1 MAIYLK
7 ALGLQN
13 YRGIG
18 PEWVLMHDFKDFN
31 FFIGANNSG
40 KSTVLNFISRH
51 LPLEKPLF
59 AVVDPLEQ
67 HRDSTGPISAATG
80 MKIDDICEE
89 ISIWQLY
96 ENFSR
101 SGDLLKPLLEK
112 IADQNH
118 YIWRKIQI
126 PSQDHYDESIILSA
140 DTQQIFQYFS
150 HDEWIRLY
158 SSLVRGSAAGNIGQ
172 MLKEIIDKIA
182 TTIKLDLP
190 ETKIIPAM
198 RRIGDRGS
206 NFSDFSGNGL
216 IIQLAKIQNPGHNT
230 QKEKLLFQKIN
241 NFVRSVTGHPDAK
254 IEIPFERNQIQVE
267 MNNRVLPL
275 SSLGTGIEQ
284 IIMIAA
290 FCTISEEKI
299 ICIEEPE
306 IHLHPLLQK
315 RLIKY
320 LKEHTNNQY
329 FIATHS
335 ASFIDT
341 PESAI
346 FHVRMENNKTRID
359 PAILKSE
366 RFDICIELGYRASD
380 IIQSNAI
387 VWVEGPTDRIYLKY
401 WLKGM
406 APDLIEGTHFSIM
419 FYGGRLLSYLSA
431 TDDEIEDFIQLRN
444 LNRHAA
450 ILIDSD
456 KPSANSDIND
466 TKKRIIEEFTSS
478 GFAWLTKG
486 REIENYL
493 NYTKLQEIVKSLH
506 DDNYS
511 KSFAED
517 PFSHALHFERKTPK
531 NSLKSPGSEDFI
543 ETKIDKIK
551 ISKKYTEIVPVEF
564 TILDLEERITSL
576 VKFIQEANP

>member
-1 MAIYLK
+1 
-7 ALGLQN
+7 
-13 YRGIG
+13 
-18 PEWVLMHDFKDFN
+18 
-31 FFIGANNSG
+31 
-40 KSTVLNFISRH
+40 
-51 LPLEKPLF
+51 
-59 AVVDPLEQ
+59 
-67 HRDSTGPISAATG
+67 
-80 MKIDDICEE
+80 
-89 ISIWQLY
+89 
-96 ENFSR
+96 
-101 SGDLLKPLLEK
+101 
-112 IADQNH
+112 
-118 YIWRKIQI
+118 
-126 PSQDHYDESIILSA
+126 
-140 DTQQIFQYFS
+140 
-150 HDEWIRLY
+150 
-158 SSLVRGSAAGNIGQ
+158 
-172 MLKEIIDKIA
+172 
-182 TTIKLDLP
+182 
-190 ETKIIPAM
+190 
-198 RRIGDRGS
+198 
-206 NFSDFSGNGL
+206 
-216 IIQLAKIQNPGHNT
+216 
-230 QKEKLLFQKIN
+230 
-241 NFVRSVTGHPDAK
+241 
-254 IEIPFERNQIQVE
+254 
-267 MNNRVLPL
+267 
-275 SSLGTGIEQ
+275 
-284 IIMIAA
+284 
-290 FCTISEEKI
+290 
-299 ICIEEPE
+299 
-306 IHLHPLLQK
+306 
-315 RLIKY
+315 
-320 LKEHTNNQY
+320 
-329 FIATHS
+329 
-335 ASFIDT
+335 
-341 PESAI
+341 
-346 FHVRMENNKTRID
+346 
-359 PAILKSE
+359 LKSE

-387 VWVEGPTDRIYLKY
+387 VWVEGSTDRIYLKY

>member
-1 MAIYLK
+1 
-7 ALGLQN
+7 
-13 YRGIG
+13 
-18 PEWVLMHDFKDFN
+18 
-31 FFIGANNSG
+31 
-40 KSTVLNFISRH
+40 
-51 LPLEKPLF
+51 
-59 AVVDPLEQ
+59 
-67 HRDSTGPISAATG
+67 
-80 MKIDDICEE
+80 
-89 ISIWQLY
+89 
-96 ENFSR
+96 
-101 SGDLLKPLLEK
+101 
-112 IADQNH
+112 
-118 YIWRKIQI
+118 
-126 PSQDHYDESIILSA
+126 
-140 DTQQIFQYFS
+140 
-150 HDEWIRLY
+150 
-158 SSLVRGSAAGNIGQ
+158 
-172 MLKEIIDKIA
+172 
-182 TTIKLDLP
+182 
-190 ETKIIPAM
+190 
-198 RRIGDRGS
+198 
-206 NFSDFSGNGL
+206 
-216 IIQLAKIQNPGHNT
+216 
-230 QKEKLLFQKIN
+230 
-241 NFVRSVTGHPDAK
+241 
-254 IEIPFERNQIQVE
+254 
-267 MNNRVLPL
+267 
-275 SSLGTGIEQ
+275 
-284 IIMIAA
+284 MIAA

-320 LKEHTNNQY
+320 LKEYTNNQY

-366 RFDICIELGYRASD
+366 RFDICMELGYRASD

-419 FYGGRLLSYLSA
+419 FYGGRLLSHLSA
-431 TDDEIEDFIQLRN
+431 TDNEIEDFIQLRN

-466 TKKRIIEEFTSS
+466 TKKRIIEEFTNS

-511 KSFAED
+511 KSFSED
-517 PFSHALHFERKTPK
+517 PFIHALHFERKTPK

-564 TILDLEERITSL
+564 TILDLDERITSL
-576 VKFIQEANP
+576 VKFIREENL